1 MKDLTLFSTLLL
13 AGSARFKDLM
23 TENLT
28 LVSGM
33 GRVEPG
39 AGYCSTFPHTPVSF
53 PAILLRFSLGYFHTG
68 LNSLSWC
75 HGRLYFVT
83 LHFRDRHSVAYSR
96 FSDSGDD
103 ALLKS
108 TRKYECLMCEK
119 NSFRFLFEF
128 VLSQFRGPHCLG
140 VWSRPGAAQLH
151 SVAEIAPAQPNLCVN
166 RPFYRYG
173 GHIELIRFKE

>member
-28 LVSGM
+28 LVSGT
-33 GRVEPG
+33 GKGG
-39 AGYCSTFPHTPVSF
+39 AGSRLLFDFSTYTFSF
-53 PAILLRFSLGYFHTG
+53 PAILLRFSLGYFHTV

-83 LHFRDRHSVAYSR
+83 FHFRDRHSVAYSR

-108 TRKYECLMCEK
+108 TRKYERVMC
-119 NSFRFLFEF
+119 
-128 VLSQFRGPHCLG
+128 
-140 VWSRPGAAQLH
+140 
-151 SVAEIAPAQPNLCVN
+151 
-166 RPFYRYG
+166 
-173 GHIELIRFKE
+173 

>member
-1 MKDLTLFSTLLL
+1 
-13 AGSARFKDLM
+13 M

-108 TRKYECLMCEK
+108 TRKYECVMCEK
-119 NSFRFLFEF
+119 KFLPFSFRVRAFSISRTP
-128 VLSQFRGPHCLG
+128 LSRSLEQARR
-140 VWSRPGAAQLH
+140 SAASLRH
-151 SVAEIAPAQPNLCVN
+151 RN
-166 RPFYRYG
+166 RAG
-173 GHIELIRFKE
+173 TTELVCE